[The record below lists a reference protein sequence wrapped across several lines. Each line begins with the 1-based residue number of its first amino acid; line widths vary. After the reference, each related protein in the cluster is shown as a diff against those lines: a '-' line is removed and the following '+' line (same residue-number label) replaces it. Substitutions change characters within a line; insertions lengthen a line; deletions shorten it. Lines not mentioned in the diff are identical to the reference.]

1 MLMFMRNLLNRIKNW
16 RNISFVKD
24 TAVMQV
30 GTIFSTLV
38 SISASILLA
47 RILLPDQYG
56 TYRIVF
62 SFAGIILL
70 FLSWGVENATPIILS
85 EEYSKQ
91 NKAEIKNVITYFFK
105 TNFYILILSLLAI
118 VVAPF
123 LSELVY
129 GLKEIGYLS
138 RIVILTS
145 VMTVFVN
152 LINIIF
158 QIKRKVSAA
167 VIFDFSK
174 DLLRVLLS
182 LAALFLGLEVAGVL
196 KGQLLAA
203 LLAVLA
209 MIIIYAKYFSK
220 DKLLPKPKEI
230 IANFRAVKIRKYF
243 SFGMFI
249 SFDKNVSALY
259 SLLPIFFLGIF
270 YPSEQVAYLNIALK
284 YITLPLIL
292 LAPISR
298 LLDIRLPQM
307 TAESDIGKL
316 KRSFYKVST
325 ISGIIVFVLAIFALF
340 LAPFLIK
347 LFYGEN
353 YAESVS
359 LIYYLVPLPILS
371 GFAVGIGSLFRVLN
385 KLKAAL
391 VINGTLVVLGV
402 APVYLSIKI
411 FGVVG
416 MIIAYILWLSVSNLV
431 SFLYIKR
438 FLK

>member
-1 MLMFMRNLLNRIKNW
+1 
-16 RNISFVKD
+16 
-24 TAVMQV
+24 MQV

-38 SISASILLA
+38 SIAASILLA

-174 DLLRVLLS
+174 ELLRVILS

-316 KRSFYKVST
+316 KRSFYKVSI
-325 ISGIIVFVLAIFALF
+325 ISGMIVFVLAIFALF

>member
-1 MLMFMRNLLNRIKNW
+1 
-16 RNISFVKD
+16 
-24 TAVMQV
+24 MQV

>member
-1 MLMFMRNLLNRIKNW
+1 
-16 RNISFVKD
+16 
-24 TAVMQV
+24 MQV

-38 SISASILLA
+38 SIAASILLA

-174 DLLRVLLS
+174 ELLRVILS

-391 VINGTLVVLGV
+391 VINGAIVVLGV

>member
-1 MLMFMRNLLNRIKNW
+1 
-16 RNISFVKD
+16 
-24 TAVMQV
+24 MQV

-38 SISASILLA
+38 SIAASILLA

-174 DLLRVLLS
+174 ELLRVILS